1 MKDPKMVDQVPA
13 GRTITFNVKSFE
25 LGHWCPFDEDL
36 CNFDSEPTGA
46 PEIWVHQTQCEGAAV
61 SIDLA
66 LRRVEI
72 QPHGSR
78 ASFAKPESDC
88 DALSALFADLAS
100 EMFDSAGLENDLIW
114 FRFKELRG
122 FMDLCRVETSPGS
135 YSIGREGWLG
145 RFESLLRRE
154 IRPMSR
160 LSTDSWTFVVL
171 RLLPVLTQSVE
182 KVGLGGSNRFCDER
196 YGQCHGFRLNL
207 DTSALELVLHH
218 EGLQRF
224 QDFGVLRREVSSR
237 HNASILRVL
246 RSDGSADREAG
257 VQLAM
262 LHKLDAEIGQS
273 VRTIH
278 TFPLPL
284 PLPICGSQIVDFGL
298 SAPLAP

>member
-1 MKDPKMVDQVPA
+1 MKDPKMVDQVPT
-13 GRTITFNVKSFE
+13 GKTITFNVKSFE

-135 YSIGREGWLG
+135 YSLV
-145 RFESLLRRE
+145 FALKH
-154 IRPMSR
+154 PP
-160 LSTDSWTFVVL
+160 T
-171 RLLPVLTQSVE
+171 VE

-196 YGQCHGFRLNL
+196 FGQCHGFRLNL
-207 DTSALELVLHH
+207 DTAALELVLHH
-218 EGLQRF
+218 EGLQ
-224 QDFGVLRREVSSR
+224 
-237 HNASILRVL
+237 
-246 RSDGSADREAG
+246 
-257 VQLAM
+257 
-262 LHKLDAEIGQS
+262 
-273 VRTIH
+273 
-278 TFPLPL
+278 
-284 PLPICGSQIVDFGL
+284 
-298 SAPLAP
+298 